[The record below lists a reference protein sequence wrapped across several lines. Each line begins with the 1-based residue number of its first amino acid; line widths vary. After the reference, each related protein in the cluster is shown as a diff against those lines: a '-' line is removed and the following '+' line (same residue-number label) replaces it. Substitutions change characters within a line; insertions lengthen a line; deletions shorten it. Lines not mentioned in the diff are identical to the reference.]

1 MNQTVCPVTGFAL
14 VEGLMTGYR
23 VAKKEYGPVSP
34 LPRDAT
40 ATPRV
45 RATWGRFDV
54 PGKTVYAAADT
65 ATAIIESL
73 AWTAQNHRQSHA
85 MQKTA
90 NQLGMSLDDL
100 LKQIAKELDEN
111 GAMKQGAIP
120 AGWRLDRQ
128 VFKLQISPHWLVDLS
143 SADTIAAINEH
154 YLEILTAQNLT
165 TERIT
170 LSDLTGGTR
179 GLTQFIAEKIASTKL
194 YDRSIPDGLLYPSKL
209 GSAGTGQGH
218 CYALWPS
225 STIKISEVDSVPITL
240 DTPGIKQAEKLHG
253 IRIY

>member
-1 MNQTVCPVTGFAL
+1 MNSTVCPVTGFAL

-34 LPRDAT
+34 LPRDAA

-54 PGKTVYAAADT
+54 PGKTIYAAADT
-65 ATAIIESL
+65 ATAIIELL
-73 AWTAQNHRQSHA
+73 AWTAQNHRQRHS

-90 NQLGMSLDDL
+90 NQLGLSLDDL
-100 LKQIAKELDEN
+100 LKQIAKEIDEN
-111 GAMKQGAIP
+111 SAMRQGAIP

-143 SADTIAAINEH
+143 SADTIAAINER
-154 YLEILTAQNLT
+154 YLEPLAAQNLT
-165 TERIT
+165 TDRIT

-179 GLTQFIAEKIASTKL
+179 GLTQFVAEQIAGTEL
-194 YDRSIPDGLLYPSKL
+194 YDGSIPDGLLYPSKL
-209 GSAGTGQGH
+209 GSAGTRQGR

-225 STIKISEVDSVPITL
+225 DTIKISEVDSESIAL
-240 DTPGIKQAEKLHG
+240 DAPGIKQAEKLHG

>member
-1 MNQTVCPVTGFAL
+1 MNQIICPVTGFAL

-34 LPRDAT
+34 LPRDSE
-40 ATPRV
+40 ATPKT
-45 RATWGRFDV
+45 RAAWGRFDV
-54 PGKTVYAAADT
+54 PGKTIYAAADT

-73 AWTAQNHRQSHA
+73 AWTAQNHRQIHA

-90 NQLGMSLDDL
+90 NQLGLSLDDL
-100 LKQIAKELDEN
+100 LRQIAKELDEN

-143 SADTIAAINEH
+143 SADTLAALNER
-154 YLEILTAQNLT
+154 YLDSLAVQNLAT
-165 TERIT
+165 DRIT
-170 LSDLTGGTR
+170 LSDLTGGVR
-179 GLTQFIAEKIASTKL
+179 GLTQLIAEQIASTKL
-194 YDRSIPDGLLYPSKL
+194 YDDSVPNGLMYPSKL
-209 GSAGTGQGH
+209 GSAGTGQGR

-225 STIKISEVDSVPITL
+225 ETIKISEVGSEQIDIETA
-240 DTPGIKQAEKLHG
+240 GIKQAQKLHG
-253 IRIY
+253 IKIF

>member
-14 VEGLMTGYR
+14 VEGLMTGFR

-34 LPRDAT
+34 LPRDAA
-40 ATPRV
+40 ATPRT
-45 RATWGRFDV
+45 RAAWGRFDV
-54 PGKTVYAAADT
+54 PGKTIYAAADT

-73 AWTAQNHRQSHA
+73 AWTAQDYRQSHA

-90 NQLGMSLDDL
+90 YQLGLSLDDL
-100 LKQIAKELDEN
+100 LERIAKELDEN

-128 VFKLQISPHWLVDLS
+128 VFKLQISPHWLVNLS
-143 SADTIAAINEH
+143 SADTIAVINER
-154 YLEILTAQNLT
+154 YLETLTAQNLT

-179 GLTQFIAEKIASTKL
+179 GLTQFIAEKIADTKL
-194 YDRSIPDGLLYPSKL
+194 YDGSVPDGLLYPSKL

-225 STIKISEVDSVPITL
+225 GTIKISEVDSTPITI
-240 DTPGIKQAEKLHG
+240 DTSGIKQAEKLHG
-253 IRIY
+253 IRIH

>member
-1 MNQTVCPVTGFAL
+1 MNQSVCPVTGFAL

-34 LPRDAT
+34 LPRDAA

-45 RATWGRFDV
+45 RSTWGRFDV
-54 PGKTVYAAADT
+54 LGKTIYAAADA

-73 AWTAQNHRQSHA
+73 AWTAQNHHQSHA
-85 MQKTA
+85 LQKTA
-90 NQLGMSLDDL
+90 NQLGMSLEDL

-111 GAMKQGAIP
+111 GAMKQGAVP
-120 AGWRLDRQ
+120 RGWRLDRQ
-128 VFKLQISPHWLVDLS
+128 VFKLQISPHWLVDLA
-143 SADTIAAINEH
+143 SADTIAAINDR
-154 YLEILTAQNLT
+154 YLEPLTAQNLT
-165 TERIT
+165 TDRIT

-179 GLTQFIAEKIASTKL
+179 GLTQFIAEQIAGTEL
-194 YDRSIPDGLLYPSKL
+194 YDRSTPDGMLYPSKL

-225 STIKISEVDSVPITL
+225 DTIKIFEIDAEPITL